1 MKIQNI
7 TFFGYSQANLEDK
20 LYKEAFE
27 VAALVAKEGYTVI
40 NGAGPGVMRAST
52 EGAKSVGG
60 KTVGITFSPKDMKL
74 FEGHDPE
81 NKVDELLEE
90 PNYLQRTVRL
100 IESGDVFI
108 IFNGG
113 TGTISEFGLTWA
125 LARLYFGHHKPF
137 ILFGGFWYPIME
149 EISRL
154 MKIRK
159 EELEVYRI
167 VVEPKD
173 VVPVIREFE
182 KQFTDG
188 NHGQT

>member
-1 MKIQNI
+1 MEIKTV
-7 TFFGYSQANLEDK
+7 TFFGYSQAKPEDK

-27 VAALVAKEGYTVI
+27 VAAEVAKAGYTVV
-40 NGAGPGVMRAST
+40 NGGGPGVMRAST
-52 EGAKSVGG
+52 EGAQSVGG
-60 KTVGITFSPKDMKL
+60 KTIGITFSPKGMKL

-90 PNYLQRTVRL
+90 PNYLQRTVKL
-100 IESGDVFI
+100 IESGDIFI

-137 ILFGGFWYPIME
+137 VLFGGFWYPIME

-173 VVPVIREFE
+173 IVPVIREFE
-182 KQFTDG
+182 KQFKDG
-188 NHGQT
+188 SREQA